1 MYLNIQQLK
10 YLDYIEK
17 TGSINRA
24 AELLF
29 VSPSTISV
37 SLKELEAEVGQQL
50 FTRSSSGMTTTHEGH
65 EFITQARQVL
75 S

>member
-50 FTRSSSGMTTTHEGH
+50 FTRSSSGMTTTH
-65 EFITQARQVL
+65 
-75 S
+75 